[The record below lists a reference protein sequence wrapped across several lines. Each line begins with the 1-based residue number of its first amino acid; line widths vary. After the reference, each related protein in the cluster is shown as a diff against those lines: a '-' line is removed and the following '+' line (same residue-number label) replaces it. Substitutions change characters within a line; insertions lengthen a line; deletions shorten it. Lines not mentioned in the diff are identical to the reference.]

1 MTCGVQGCE
10 GLGQSLSKEHHDGMD
25 EDPAQ
30 CGRLLSCSGVPS
42 VMGEGRRGEE
52 RL

>member
-1 MTCGVQGCE
+1 MSYGVQGYE
-10 GLGQSLSKEHHDGMD
+10 GLGQFLTKEHHGGMD
-25 EDPAQ
+25 EGPAQ